1 MNTETNVLKNGGLTE
16 AAESN
21 SSLLNSILSEA
32 RLKPKDEGY
41 DVALRGV
48 QAFITEML
56 APHRAEE
63 RVDKALVDAM
73 IAEIDRRLSSQVN
86 EVLHHPD
93 FMALES
99 TWRSLKFLID
109 KVDFR
114 ENIRVEMLNASKE
127 DLLKDFEDA
136 PEVVKSGLYRL
147 VYSNEYGVF
156 GGKPYG
162 LLCGNFDFG
171 PGPQDVELLRKC
183 AAVAAMAHAPFIAN
197 AGPEFFGEQ
206 NFLNMPHLKDLKS
219 LFEGPQY
226 ARWHSFRDSEDS
238 RYVGLCL
245 PRFLL
250 RLPYGERTIPVKAF
264 NFHEDVVGHHERYLW
279 GYASIALATRV
290 ADSFAKY
297 RWSPNIIGPQSGGAV
312 ENLPLHQY
320 DALGELQTKIPTEV
334 LLTERREYEL
344 SEEGFIGLVFRKSA
358 DNAAFFSANSAQRAK
373 FFGGTPE
380 GKQAETNYRLSTQL
394 PYMFIM
400 CRLAHYIKVLQRE
413 QIGSWKERA
422 DLERELNHWL
432 SQYVADMDD
441 PAPVVRSRRPLR
453 NARVTVEDV
462 DGQPGW
468 YRCGIQ
474 VRPHFKYMG
483 AAFTLSLVGKLDKE

>member
-1 MNTETNVLKNGGLTE
+1 MSTETNVLKSGGIVET
-16 AAESN
+16 APSN
-21 SSLLNSILSEA
+21 ASLLNSILAET
-32 RLKPKDEGY
+32 RLKPQDEGY
-41 DVALRGV
+41 DVARRGV

-56 APHRAEE
+56 APHRSEE

-73 IAEIDRRLSSQVN
+73 IAEIDRRLSTQVN
-86 EVLHHPD
+86 EIIHHQD
-93 FMALES
+93 FQAMES

-114 ENIRVEMLNASKE
+114 ENIRVEMLNVSKE

-162 LLCGNFDFG
+162 LLCGNYDFG
-171 PGPQDVELLRKC
+171 PGPQDMELLRKC
-183 AAVAAMAHAPFIAN
+183 AAVAAMAHAPFLSN
-197 AGPEFFGEQ
+197 ASSEFFGEED
-206 NFLNMPHLKDLKS
+206 FLTLPNLKDLNS
-219 LFEGPQY
+219 LLGGPQY

-250 RLPYGERTIPVKAF
+250 RLPYGEDTIPVKSF
-264 NFHEDVVGHHERYLW
+264 NFNEDVVGEHERYLW
-279 GYASIALATRV
+279 GHASIALASRV

-312 ENLPLHQY
+312 ENMPLHQY
-320 DALGELQTKIPTEV
+320 EALGEIQTKIPTEV

-358 DNAAFFSANSAQRAK
+358 DNAAFFSANSVQRAK
-373 FFGGTPE
+373 YFGGTPE
-380 GKQAETNYRLSTQL
+380 GKAAETNYRLSTQL

-400 CRLAHYIKVLQRE
+400 SRLAHYIKVLQRE
-413 QIGSWKERA
+413 QIGSWKERS

-453 NARVTVEDV
+453 SAHVSVEDV

-468 YRCGIQ
+468 YRCNIQ

-483 AAFTLSLVGKLDKE
+483 ASFTLSLVGKLDKE